1 MPSIKW
7 LWSGPIELKLLWHQ
21 IETKYKLDQWTISLL
36 DSFFCLNSSLTGHTA
51 LLTEIF
57 SNKLRLSLDNGQDN
71 GLGNED
77 EINNIFSHICP
88 KNEAKYV
95 IWFIIF
101 SHPNSIYSN
110 LLHIKQVLISSDG
123 MTMEVFVYLHG
134 MMVYLKE

>member
-1 MPSIKW
+1 MPPAGACDLI
-7 LWSGPIELKLLWHQ
+7 
-21 IETKYKLDQWTISLL
+21 TYTYSLL

-95 IWFIIF
+95 I
-101 SHPNSIYSN
+101 
-110 LLHIKQVLISSDG
+110 
-123 MTMEVFVYLHG
+123 
-134 MMVYLKE
+134 